1 MTAELN
7 QLLRRLTTVAVFFAA
22 AVIVISAVERKESSQ
37 VENVVVQISSI
48 SGDSTLIK
56 PSDIM
61 QTIERSFGYELTS
74 LPVGDVDIARL
85 EKVLEEDPIIAD
97 AEAFVDADNKVTI
110 KITQR
115 DPVLRV
121 IDRNGL
127 NYYLDANGAKMPL
140 SKHYTPRVLVATGN
154 IPPHTP
160 DFLQRKRHLLKDL
173 FELAGIIRKDEFLNA
188 LVEQIYVNNRGELTL
203 VPKIGDQLILFG
215 RMVDA
220 EDKLKRLK
228 VFYLEAL
235 PYEGWQRYATI
246 NLKFKGQVVCEKR

>member
-7 QLLRRLTTVAVFFAA
+7 QLLKRLTTVAVFFAA
-22 AVIVISAVERKESSQ
+22 AVLVISAVERKESSQ
-37 VENVVVQISSI
+37 VESVVVRITSL

-74 LPVGDVDIARL
+74 LPVGEVDIERL
-85 EKVLEEDPIIAD
+85 EKVLEEDPLIAD
-97 AEAFVDADNKVTI
+97 ADAFIDADNRVSI
-110 KITQR
+110 KISQR
-115 DPVLRV
+115 EPVLRI
-121 IDRNGL
+121 IDHNGL

-140 SKHYTPRVLVATGN
+140 SKHYTPRVIVATGN
-154 IPPHTP
+154 IPPHSP
-160 DFLQRKRHLLKDL
+160 DFLERKRHLLKDL
-173 FELAGIIRKDEFLNA
+173 FELAQIIRADEFLNA

-203 VPKIGDQLILFG
+203 VPKLGDQLIYFG

-228 VFYLEAL
+228 VFYLEAI
-235 PYEGWQRYATI
+235 PYEGWQRYSAI
-246 NLKFKGQVVCEKR
+246 NLKFRGQVVCEKR

>member
-1 MTAELN
+1 MTAEFN
-7 QLLRRLTTVAVFFAA
+7 QLLKRLTTVAVFFAA
-22 AVIVISAVERKESSQ
+22 AVIIISAVERKESSQ
-37 VENVVVQISSI
+37 VENVVVRISSL

-56 PSDIM
+56 PADIM
-61 QTIERSFGYELTS
+61 QTIERSFGYELTT

-97 AEAFVDADNKVTI
+97 ADAFVDADSKVNI

-115 DPVLRV
+115 DPVLRI

-215 RMVDA
+215 RMADA

-228 VFYLEAL
+228 VFYLEAM